1 MAYKELSEKQRALLT
16 QSHLEYHT
24 RKALGVFWKVF
35 GIGGGIATLIA
46 LALAIFGGYNELF
59 GYVGGV
65 WLLGLPIFGVFSY
78 AFVVL
83 AMIVGGI
90 YEGIIEQM
98 KWYRFTKSKAR
109 ES

>member
-1 MAYKELSEKQRALLT
+1 MAYEELSDKQRALLT

-24 RKALGVFWKVF
+24 RKAMRVFWKVF

-65 WLLGLPIFGVFSY
+65 WLLGLPAFGVLSY
-78 AFVVL
+78 ALVVF

-90 YEGIIEQM
+90 YEGIIEQI
-98 KWYRFTKSKAR
+98 KWYRFVKK
-109 ES
+109 

>member
-1 MAYKELSEKQRALLT
+1 MAYEELSDKQRALLT

-24 RKALGVFWKVF
+24 RKAMRVFWKVF

-65 WLLGLPIFGVFSY
+65 WLLGLPIFGVLSY
-78 AFVVL
+78 ALLVL
-83 AMIVGGI
+83 AMIIGGI
-90 YEGIIEQM
+90 YEGIIEQIG
-98 KWYRFTKSKAR
+98 WYRFVKK
-109 ES
+109 